1 MPATHLMPADEL
13 NEVLWFEETIYFL
26 LVISAVMTRE
36 IDIGLILMNVRLET
50 VPSMGEEAR
59 RPRITLRSPCLA
71 LTRVKVSRHRP
82 YSLPDSLLLN
92 KL

>member
-1 MPATHLMPADEL
+1 MRADEL
-13 NEVLWFEETIYFL
+13 NEVLWFEETIYFV

-36 IDIGLILMNVRLET
+36 IDIDRGLILMNVRLET

-59 RPRITLRSPCLA
+59 RPRITLRSPCLV
-71 LTRVKVSRHRP
+71 LTRAKVSRHRP

>member
-36 IDIGLILMNVRLET
+36 IDIGLILMNVHLET
-50 VPSMGEEAR
+50 VPSMGEEGS
-59 RPRITLRSPCLA
+59 SPSHHLTLA
-71 LTRVKVSRHRP
+71 LSR
-82 YSLPDSLLLN
+82 PDPS
-92 KL
+92 KSESTPAIQFTGFTPA